1 MVASPPDSRTIPLAP
16 TLTPNRGAIAQIPVL
31 GSAPPP
37 KQPNVSEG
45 DNRYVDFYRV
55 KIGESIFDSSAG
67 QILVG
72 EHPPYVWLSTR
83 RHNEARFVLNDPDE
97 KLFGAIAVDSSV
109 EVELGFVGGKR
120 QNKFIGKIFKIGRV
134 PPNGTIVI
142 AVDPAHQL
150 QQQAGGGAVFTGETP
165 VEGSDRVASGFT
177 TGEGKVVQTLTGKAS
192 FYGIRDNFQGKKT
205 ASGEAFDTN
214 KLTAAHKSLPFGTN
228 VRVTNTKNNKS
239 VVVRINDRGPY
250 SGDRIID
257 LSAAAAKA
265 IDMIGDG
272 HANIK
277 AEVLA
282 GATTTQ
288 AAAPTTKI
296 PEKNTP
302 DKPTKP
308 LAPSV
313 SPETGGVIAK
323 DAIALSPGLIP
334 SPIPTNN
341 DVQTDTRTGKK
352 PTTPAELFTV
362 SSAKELKFSSDSK
375 FETLSTGTSTL
386 QQSAMQFASTQAA
399 LRGDVVISTGNTVK
413 EISAGTAGEP
423 SGVILDYK
431 GNPSVFIG
439 SPILLKRSPLQL
451 QSGYG
456 SVTVQ
461 GWNVTE
467 KASVGATLVTPQEP
481 AGNPAAT
488 IAVPE
493 WGKLKMS
500 DPIIPGGVYTWGD
513 ATKNGTRVPT
523 SKVILANII
532 AIAQAIQPLTDST
545 VGKGKKWTITSWY
558 RDPVSNRACGGA
570 SRSQHLTGNAIDFNF
585 PGCFG
590 GFWKQMQSSWKGGH
604 AIKSGSFLHL
614 DMGPRRTWRY

>member
-1 MVASPPDSRTIPLAP
+1 MVATPDSRTLP
-16 TLTPNRGAIAQIPVL
+16 LTPTAPSTNKGAIGVL
-31 GSAPPP
+31 GKPPEIKP
-37 KQPNVSEG
+37 KPTTPTALEG

-109 EVELGFVGGKR
+109 EVELGFVGGKK

-165 VEGSDRVASGFT
+165 VEGSDKKEEGFG
-177 TGEGKVVQTLTGKAS
+177 TGEGKVTQTLTGKAS
-192 FYGIRDNFQGKKT
+192 FYGIGDNFQGKKT
-205 ASGEAFDTN
+205 ASGETFDTN
-214 KLTAAHKSLPFGTN
+214 KLTAAHKTLPFNTN

-250 SGDRIID
+250 SGDRILD

-265 IDMIGDG
+265 IDMINDG

-282 GATTTQ
+282 GKTTTQ
-288 AAAPTTKI
+288 GVAPTTKI
-296 PEKNTP
+296 PEKVTP
-302 DKPTKP
+302 DKTSKP
-308 LAPSV
+308 LTP
-313 SPETGGVIAK
+313 
-323 DAIALSPGLIP
+323 AIAPTSSPVP
-334 SPIPTNN
+334 STPADPANSSDT
-341 DVQTDTRTGKK
+341 QTDVRTGKK
-352 PTTPAELFTV
+352 PTTPAELFTL
-362 SSAKELKFSSDSK
+362 STGKDLKFSSDSK
-375 FETLSTGTSTL
+375 FQTLSTGTSTL
-386 QQSAMQFASTQAA
+386 QQTQGQFASTQAA
-399 LRGDVVISTGNTVK
+399 MRGDVVISTGNTVK
-413 EISAGTAGEP
+413 EISAGSAREP

-456 SVTVQ
+456 SITVQ
-461 GWNVTE
+461 GWNVSE
-467 KASVGATLVTPQEP
+467 KASTGATLVTPQEP

-500 DPIIPGGVYTWGD
+500 DPIIPGGAYTWGD

-523 SKVILANII
+523 SKIILTNII
-532 AIAQAIQPLTDST
+532 SIAQAIQPLTDST
-545 VGKGKKWTITSWY
+545 VGKGKKWNITSWY

-570 SRSQHLTGNAIDFNF
+570 SKSQHLTGNAIDFNF

-590 GFWKQMQSSWKGGH
+590 GFWKQMQSSWQGGH